1 VLAYIIPFP
10 AAVLL
15 AIVLQQTLPLKASSV
30 SLRQWHGKESYGV
43 PAARVAPSYSTQ
55 RTDTPGVRTEL
66 F

>member
-1 VLAYIIPFP
+1 MLAYLIPFP

-15 AIVLQQTLPLKASSV
+15 AIVWQQTLPLKASSI
-30 SLRQWHGKESYGV
+30 SLYQWHGKGSYGV
-43 PAARVAPSYSTQ
+43 PAARAAPSYSTQ